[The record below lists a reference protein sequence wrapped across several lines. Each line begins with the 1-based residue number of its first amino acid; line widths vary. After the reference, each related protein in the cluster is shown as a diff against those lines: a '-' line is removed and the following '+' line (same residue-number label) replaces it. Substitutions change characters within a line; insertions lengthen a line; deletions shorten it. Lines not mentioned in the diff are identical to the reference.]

1 MRDQQVKQ
9 KVGDSTLMNK
19 ELLPQFEFQEKAH
32 NQLLNRIGD
41 TEQKREQLH
50 HEYICRYK

>member
-1 MRDQQVKQ
+1 MRDQLVKQ
-9 KVGDSTLMNK
+9 KVADKTLMNK

-50 HEYICRYK
+50 HEYIVRYK